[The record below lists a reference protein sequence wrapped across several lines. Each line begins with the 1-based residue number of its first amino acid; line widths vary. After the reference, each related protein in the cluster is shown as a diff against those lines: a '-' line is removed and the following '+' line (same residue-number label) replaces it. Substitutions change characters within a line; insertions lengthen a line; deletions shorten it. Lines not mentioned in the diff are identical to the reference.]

1 MTNTFPAAVG
11 LGDVDALVK
20 VYIANRPAP
29 YQHLSVCYALDCGD
43 IAALGQAC
51 GNGWRKVFNVYA
63 KLVFALQA
71 QKLNL
76 AAGMPSWQHYRDNH
90 LLQAGSSTALLF
102 SPPVLDEQQQAIQI
116 ISGRTYANTLN
127 KQQSLGLFWLTP
139 EFAINPR
146 YRLFVCP
153 YFDYRQLSNDKIAF
167 LQSLLAEYAVATL
180 GDNIY
185 D

>member
-1 MTNTFPAAVG
+1 MPVTVG
-11 LGDVDALVK
+11 LGDTNALIK
-20 VYIANRPAP
+20 VYIANRPMP
-29 YQHLSVCYALDCGD
+29 YQHLSVCQPIVIGD
-43 IAALGQAC
+43 IAELGRAC

-71 QKLNL
+71 QDIKLASGTPN
-76 AAGMPSWQHYRDNH
+76 WQHYRDNH
-90 LLQAGSSTALLF
+90 LLQAGSATALLF

-116 ISGRTYANTLN
+116 ISGRTYANALN

-139 EFAINPR
+139 EFAVNPR

-153 YFDYRQLSNDKIAF
+153 YFDYRQLSNDKIGY
-167 LQSLLAEYAVATL
+167 LQSLLGEYLAQPC
-180 GDNIY
+180 GDTKH